1 MDVEA
6 YQGSEAGFSELGGS
20 HWISIAAAN
29 VLPKMALHQ
38 AIRLLKSYQLDT
50 VRCHLDVVDD
60 PGNGS
65 VTMVSERRS
74 LSRLSTSTRLF
85 ALRFAYFHSC
95 PCFLPPQVLALVER
109 CST

>member
-1 MDVEA
+1 MTGTEGIAVDVEA

-29 VLPKMALHQ
+29 VLPKMALYQ
-38 AIRLLKSYQLDT
+38 ALRLLKSYKLDT

-65 VTMVSERRS
+65 VTMVG
-74 LSRLSTSTRLF
+74 
-85 ALRFAYFHSC
+85 
-95 PCFLPPQVLALVER
+95 
-109 CST
+109 